1 MKIKGRELYLYDYSG
16 GDNMESFMRVFHGS
30 GMIVEKPEVL
40 ISGYYKDFGY
50 GFYCTNIEK
59 QAKRWALTKRP
70 GHVVNL
76 YNYRENSDLNILKVY
91 KRLILNTLSPDEDYV
106 QGMIRVYNAEIC
118 SIIDNYN
125 SSAYYE
131 PTPTIVRSYYTGSF
145 N

>member
-1 MKIKGRELYLYDYSG
+1 
-16 GDNMESFMRVFHGS
+16 MESFMRVFHGS